1 MKFFNSEL
9 GNNEETSN
17 IGKLWSVD
25 ENNELYKE
33 VENNKNYS
41 QIAAIHK
48 RTEKAIILRVISHII
63 YPKYP
68 KLFTSWYDLGK
79 EGRQEW
85 HDALD
90 ALEHAYDMFCEKTK
104 ITNAEMRV
112 TDTDVKDHLSRMWEV
127 LDTETQNTWI
137 VSAGETLPVR
147 QRRVRGLFEDSDSD
161 ED

>member
-1 MKFFNSEL
+1 MKYFNSQL

-63 YPKYP
+63 YPKYKNNEMTLDQLSFEYNIEKDLIEKHIAKYENQP
-68 KLFTSWYDLGK
+68 KEPKKPKEQMKIDKILSDLDN
-79 EGRQEW
+79 R
-85 HDALD
+85 LLR
-90 ALEHAYDMFCEKTK
+90 LEQK
-104 ITNAEMRV
+104 IDYIISSFLPEMR
-112 TDTDVKDHLSRMWEV
+112 
-127 LDTETQNTWI
+127 
-137 VSAGETLPVR
+137 
-147 QRRVRGLFEDSDSD
+147 
-161 ED
+161 

>member
-1 MKFFNSEL
+1 MKYFNSQL

-63 YPKYP
+63 YPKYKNNEMTLDQLSFEYNIEKDLIEKNIAKYENQP
-68 KLFTSWYDLGK
+68 KEPKEPKKPKEQQTNIDKILSDLDN
-79 EGRQEW
+79 R
-85 HDALD
+85 LLR
-90 ALEHAYDMFCEKTK
+90 LEQK
-104 ITNAEMRV
+104 IDYIISSFLPEM
-112 TDTDVKDHLSRMWEV
+112 K
-127 LDTETQNTWI
+127 
-137 VSAGETLPVR
+137 
-147 QRRVRGLFEDSDSD
+147 
-161 ED
+161 

>member
-63 YPKYP
+63 YPKYKNNEMTLDQLSFEYNIEKDLIEKNIAKYENQP
-68 KLFTSWYDLGK
+68 KEPKKPKEQMKIDKILTDLDN
-79 EGRQEW
+79 R
-85 HDALD
+85 LLR
-90 ALEHAYDMFCEKTK
+90 LEQK
-104 ITNAEMRV
+104 IDYIISSFLPE
-112 TDTDVKDHLSRMWEV
+112 VK
-127 LDTETQNTWI
+127 
-137 VSAGETLPVR
+137 
-147 QRRVRGLFEDSDSD
+147 
-161 ED
+161 

>member
-1 MKFFNSEL
+1 MKYFNSQL

-63 YPKYP
+63 YPKYKNNEMTLDQLSFEYNIEKDLIEKNIAKYENQP
-68 KLFTSWYDLGK
+68 KEPKEPKKPKEQQTNIDKILTDLDN
-79 EGRQEW
+79 R
-85 HDALD
+85 LLR
-90 ALEHAYDMFCEKTK
+90 LEQK
-104 ITNAEMRV
+104 IDYIISSFLPEM
-112 TDTDVKDHLSRMWEV
+112 K
-127 LDTETQNTWI
+127 
-137 VSAGETLPVR
+137 
-147 QRRVRGLFEDSDSD
+147 
-161 ED
+161 

>member
-1 MKFFNSEL
+1 MKYFNSEL

-63 YPKYP
+63 YPKYKNNEMTLDQLSFEYNIEKDLIEKHIAKYENQP
-68 KLFTSWYDLGK
+68 KEPKKPKEQIKIDKILSDLDN
-79 EGRQEW
+79 R
-85 HDALD
+85 LLR
-90 ALEHAYDMFCEKTK
+90 LEQK
-104 ITNAEMRV
+104 I
-112 TDTDVKDHLSRMWEV
+112 DYIIS
-127 LDTETQNTWI
+127 
-137 VSAGETLPVR
+137 SFLP
-147 QRRVRGLFEDSDSD
+147 EIK
-161 ED
+161 

>member
-1 MKFFNSEL
+1 MKYFNSQL

-63 YPKYP
+63 YPKYKTNEMTLDQLSFEYNIEKDLIEKNIAKYENQP
-68 KLFTSWYDLGK
+68 KEPKKPKEQIKIDKILSDLDN
-79 EGRQEW
+79 R
-85 HDALD
+85 LLR
-90 ALEHAYDMFCEKTK
+90 LEQK
-104 ITNAEMRV
+104 IDYIISSFLPEM
-112 TDTDVKDHLSRMWEV
+112 K
-127 LDTETQNTWI
+127 
-137 VSAGETLPVR
+137 
-147 QRRVRGLFEDSDSD
+147 
-161 ED
+161 

>member
-63 YPKYP
+63 YPKYKNNEMTLDQLSFEYNIEKDLIEKNIAKYENQP
-68 KLFTSWYDLGK
+68 KEPKKPKEQMKIDKILSDLDN
-79 EGRQEW
+79 R
-85 HDALD
+85 LLR
-90 ALEHAYDMFCEKTK
+90 LEQK
-104 ITNAEMRV
+104 IDYIISSFLPEMR
-112 TDTDVKDHLSRMWEV
+112 
-127 LDTETQNTWI
+127 
-137 VSAGETLPVR
+137 
-147 QRRVRGLFEDSDSD
+147 
-161 ED
+161 

>member
-63 YPKYP
+63 YPKYKNNEMTLDQLSFEYNIEKDLIEKHIAKYENQP
-68 KLFTSWYDLGK
+68 KEPKKPKEQMKIDKILSDLDN
-79 EGRQEW
+79 R
-85 HDALD
+85 LLR
-90 ALEHAYDMFCEKTK
+90 LEQK
-104 ITNAEMRV
+104 IDYIISSFLPEMR
-112 TDTDVKDHLSRMWEV
+112 
-127 LDTETQNTWI
+127 
-137 VSAGETLPVR
+137 
-147 QRRVRGLFEDSDSD
+147 
-161 ED
+161 

>member
-63 YPKYP
+63 YPKYKNNEMTLDQLSFEYNIEKDLIEKHIAKYENQP
-68 KLFTSWYDLGK
+68 KEPKKPKEQMKIDKILSDLDN
-79 EGRQEW
+79 R
-85 HDALD
+85 LLR
-90 ALEHAYDMFCEKTK
+90 LEQK
-104 ITNAEMRV
+104 IDYIISSFLPEM
-112 TDTDVKDHLSRMWEV
+112 K
-127 LDTETQNTWI
+127 
-137 VSAGETLPVR
+137 
-147 QRRVRGLFEDSDSD
+147 
-161 ED
+161 

>member
-1 MKFFNSEL
+1 MKYFNSQL

-63 YPKYP
+63 YPKYKTNEMTLDQLSFEYNIEKDLIEKNIAKYENQP
-68 KLFTSWYDLGK
+68 KEPKKPKEQMKIDKILTDLDN
-79 EGRQEW
+79 R
-85 HDALD
+85 LLR
-90 ALEHAYDMFCEKTK
+90 LEQK
-104 ITNAEMRV
+104 IDYIISSFLPEM
-112 TDTDVKDHLSRMWEV
+112 K
-127 LDTETQNTWI
+127 
-137 VSAGETLPVR
+137 
-147 QRRVRGLFEDSDSD
+147 
-161 ED
+161 

>member
-1 MKFFNSEL
+1 MKYFNSQL

-63 YPKYP
+63 YPKYKNNEMTLDQLSFEYNIEKDLIEKNIAKYENQP
-68 KLFTSWYDLGK
+68 KEPKKPKEQQTNIDKILTDLDN
-79 EGRQEW
+79 R
-85 HDALD
+85 LLR
-90 ALEHAYDMFCEKTK
+90 LEQK
-104 ITNAEMRV
+104 IDYIISSFLPEM
-112 TDTDVKDHLSRMWEV
+112 K
-127 LDTETQNTWI
+127 
-137 VSAGETLPVR
+137 
-147 QRRVRGLFEDSDSD
+147 
-161 ED
+161 

>member
-1 MKFFNSEL
+1 MKYFNSQL

-63 YPKYP
+63 YPKYKNNEMTLDQLSFEYNIEKDLIEKNIAKYENQP
-68 KLFTSWYDLGK
+68 KEPKKPKEQMKIDKILADLDN
-79 EGRQEW
+79 R
-85 HDALD
+85 LLR
-90 ALEHAYDMFCEKTK
+90 LEQK
-104 ITNAEMRV
+104 I
-112 TDTDVKDHLSRMWEV
+112 DYIIS
-127 LDTETQNTWI
+127 
-137 VSAGETLPVR
+137 SFLPKMK
-147 QRRVRGLFEDSDSD
+147 
-161 ED
+161 

>member
-1 MKFFNSEL
+1 MKYFNSQL

-63 YPKYP
+63 YPKYKNNEMTLDQLSFEYNIEKDLIEKNIAKYENQP
-68 KLFTSWYDLGK
+68 KEPKKPKEQRKIDKILADLDN
-79 EGRQEW
+79 R
-85 HDALD
+85 LLR
-90 ALEHAYDMFCEKTK
+90 LEQK
-104 ITNAEMRV
+104 IDYIISSFLPEM
-112 TDTDVKDHLSRMWEV
+112 K
-127 LDTETQNTWI
+127 
-137 VSAGETLPVR
+137 
-147 QRRVRGLFEDSDSD
+147 
-161 ED
+161 

>member
-1 MKFFNSEL
+1 
-9 GNNEETSN
+9 
-17 IGKLWSVD
+17 
-25 ENNELYKE
+25 
-33 VENNKNYS
+33 
-41 QIAAIHK
+41 
-48 RTEKAIILRVISHII
+48 
-63 YPKYP
+63 
-68 KLFTSWYDLGK
+68 
-79 EGRQEW
+79 
-85 HDALD
+85 
-90 ALEHAYDMFCEKTK
+90 MFCEKTK

>member
-41 QIAAIHK
+41 QIATIHK

-63 YPKYP
+63 YPKYKNNEMTLDQLSFEYNIEKDLIEKHIAKYENQP
-68 KLFTSWYDLGK
+68 KEPKKPKEQIKIDKILSDLDN
-79 EGRQEW
+79 R
-85 HDALD
+85 LLR
-90 ALEHAYDMFCEKTK
+90 LEQK
-104 ITNAEMRV
+104 IDYIISSFLPEM
-112 TDTDVKDHLSRMWEV
+112 K
-127 LDTETQNTWI
+127 
-137 VSAGETLPVR
+137 
-147 QRRVRGLFEDSDSD
+147 
-161 ED
+161 

>member
-1 MKFFNSEL
+1 MKYFNSQL

-63 YPKYP
+63 YPKYKNNEMTLAQLSFEYNIEKDLIEKNIAKYENQP
-68 KLFTSWYDLGK
+68 KEPKEPKKPKEQIKIDKILTDLDN
-79 EGRQEW
+79 R
-85 HDALD
+85 LLR
-90 ALEHAYDMFCEKTK
+90 LEQK
-104 ITNAEMRV
+104 IDYIISSFLPEM
-112 TDTDVKDHLSRMWEV
+112 K
-127 LDTETQNTWI
+127 
-137 VSAGETLPVR
+137 
-147 QRRVRGLFEDSDSD
+147 
-161 ED
+161 

>member
-63 YPKYP
+63 YPKYKNNEMTLDQLSFEYNIEKDLIEKNIAKYENQP
-68 KLFTSWYDLGK
+68 KEPKKPKEQIKIDKILSDLDN
-79 EGRQEW
+79 R
-85 HDALD
+85 LLR
-90 ALEHAYDMFCEKTK
+90 LEQK
-104 ITNAEMRV
+104 IDYIISSFLPE
-112 TDTDVKDHLSRMWEV
+112 VK
-127 LDTETQNTWI
+127 
-137 VSAGETLPVR
+137 
-147 QRRVRGLFEDSDSD
+147 
-161 ED
+161 

>member
-1 MKFFNSEL
+1 MKYFNSQL

-63 YPKYP
+63 YPKYKNNEMTLDQLSYEYNIEKDLIEKHIAKYENQP
-68 KLFTSWYDLGK
+68 KEPKKPKEQMKIDKILTDLDN
-79 EGRQEW
+79 R
-85 HDALD
+85 LLR
-90 ALEHAYDMFCEKTK
+90 LEQK
-104 ITNAEMRV
+104 IDYIISSFLPEM
-112 TDTDVKDHLSRMWEV
+112 K
-127 LDTETQNTWI
+127 
-137 VSAGETLPVR
+137 
-147 QRRVRGLFEDSDSD
+147 
-161 ED
+161 